1 MGLSDQELRV
11 LAELEQQFWRDP
23 DPGLTTLKTAV
34 RTPVRR
40 LLARLLL
47 VAVDGCVIVWSART
61 GSVPLII
68 AALLL
73 SSLLLSSL
81 VLLHGCRLR
90 RAWRRPPG
98 SAHRR

>member
-73 SSLLLSSL
+73 SSL